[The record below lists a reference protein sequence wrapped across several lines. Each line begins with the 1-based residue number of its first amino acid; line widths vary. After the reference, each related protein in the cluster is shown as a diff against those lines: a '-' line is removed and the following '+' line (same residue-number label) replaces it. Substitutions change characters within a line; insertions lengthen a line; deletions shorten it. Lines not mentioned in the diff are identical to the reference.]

1 MNYFTYKAV
10 NPDGTV
16 TSGMTEAEDINAAFA
31 ELTEKG
37 LSILDVRQAS
47 AAVAFIRKAV
57 SARRIKR
64 PVVIEFANNLAVM
77 LRAGIPIISAFED
90 MLDTLED
97 KNVKAIVGDMK
108 RKIESGMRLSD
119 AVEFQKN
126 AFPSILVRLVRV
138 GEDTG
143 RLDKSLADVA
153 GHLQKM
159 EDLAQAIKR
168 ALIYPSF
175 AIVTTTGALTFWL
188 AYVLPKIV
196 ETIKDMGVKLPMI
209 TLMLMRVSD
218 FMKVFW
224 FVIPLFPIAAAV
236 AVAVMNQNEKTRYY
250 VDLLKIKLPIVKL
263 VVYNKLLAMFSE
275 QMRILVMSGIPID
288 RSLDIVAEMM
298 GNEVFKRGT
307 LKLKESVS
315 AGNSISDS
323 MKQLKEFPQLI
334 IRMVG
339 IGETSGSLDDQFGFL
354 SAYYLKKLD
363 DIAEKLGKMVEPIV
377 IGVVGAMFAFIVIG
391 LMLPIYELVS
401 RFGKM

>member
-1 MNYFTYKAV
+1 MNYFTFKAI
-10 NPDGTV
+10 NPDGAMI
-16 TSGMTEAEDINAAFA
+16 SGMTEAEDVNAVIA
-31 ELTEKG
+31 ELTARG
-37 LSILDVRQAS
+37 LSILDVRQAG
-47 AAVAFIRKAV
+47 ALAVFMRRVVPARK
-57 SARRIKR
+57 IKR

-77 LRAGIPIISAFED
+77 LKAGIPIVAAFED
-90 MLDTLED
+90 MIDTMED
-97 KNVKAIVGDMK
+97 KNIKAVISDMK
-108 RKIESGMRLSD
+108 RRIESGMRLSE
-119 AVEFQKN
+119 AIEFQKD

-168 ALIYPSF
+168 ALIYPAF

-196 ETIKDMGVKLPMI
+196 ETIKSMGVKLPLI
-209 TLMLMRVSD
+209 TRMLMHVSD

-224 FVIPLFPIAAAV
+224 FVIPLAPVAIAV
-236 AVAVMNQNEKTRYY
+236 AVAILKQNENTRYY

-263 VVYNKLLAMFSE
+263 VVYNKLLALFSE
-275 QMRILVMSGIPID
+275 QMRILVMAGIPID
-288 RSLDIVAEMM
+288 HALDIVAELM
-298 GNEVFKRGT
+298 GNEIFKRGA

-315 AGNSISDS
+315 AGNSIADS

-339 IGETSGSLDDQFGFL
+339 IGETSGSLDEQFGFL
-354 SAYYLKKLD
+354 SDYYLKKLD
-363 DIAEKLGKMVEPIV
+363 DISEKLGKMVEPIV
-377 IGVVGAMFAFIVIG
+377 IGVVGTMFAFIVVG
-391 LMLPIYELVS
+391 LMLPIYDLVA